1 MPIQKEWSQ
10 FNQEEVEA
18 VPVAQGVY
26 ELGDADGQIVYIGFT
41 ERAED
46 LKGLLTCHLQANLEN
61 IKLFRVLPSAF
72 LQHPELMAQKQCEMF
87 KAEHG
92 EEPKLQNSLTK
103 G

>member
-1 MPIQKEWSQ
+1 MPIPKDWSQ
-10 FNQEEVEA
+10 FNQEEVDA
-18 VPVAQGVY
+18 VPKAQGVY

-46 LKGLLTCHLQANLEN
+46 IKDMLSCHLKEN
-61 IKLFRVLPSAF
+61 SEVIKFFRVLPAAF